1 MSRMSSS
8 PATLQDI
15 ADRTGYGRS
24 TVSMALRNHPSIP
37 PETRQ
42 KIQDAAV
49 ALSYRPNPLITALM
63 TQLKKKRRKYLE
75 TIALVTRA
83 GLHLDKSSPA
93 NFYTILY
100 KAIHE
105 RGAELGF
112 KIDVFAL
119 GAEPLADDRLSQI
132 LITRGIHGVIFF
144 PGGPKHQ
151 EYPTLDWKQ
160 FAVVLIGFHSSWTKF
175 HQIVSDYTHDIDLAL
190 QVFKKSGG
198 RRIGFAVPDELDA
211 NIDYSWSSRFL
222 HYQRWIPVKDRVP
235 FAPCQN
241 HVLERRSFMAWFEK
255 HRPEALLITGNEVYS
270 WLKAEGYRVPEDVKL
285 INLLQRGEK
294 DLAGIDPCTSEVG
307 HAAVDLM
314 LSLLQSNQLGL
325 PKFPHMTAI
334 KGKWV
339 PGPSFPGLKEN
350 G

>member
-1 MSRMSSS
+1 MSRTPP

-15 ADRTGYGRS
+15 ADQTGYGRS

-42 KIQDAAV
+42 KIQDVAAE
-49 ALSYRPNPLITALM
+49 LSYRPNPLIAALM
-63 TQLKKKRRKYLE
+63 TQLKGKRRKSSE
-75 TIALVTRA
+75 TIAIVTRS
-83 GLHLDKSSPA
+83 GQRLNTSSSV

-100 KAIHE
+100 KAILE

-112 KIDVFAL
+112 KIDLFAL

-132 LITRGIHGVIFF
+132 LMTRGIHGVIFF
-144 PGGPKHQ
+144 PGGSPDRD
-151 EYPTLDWKQ
+151 YPTLDWKH

-190 QVFKKSGG
+190 QMFKISGG
-198 RRIGFAVPDELDA
+198 RRIGFAIPDELDS
-211 NIDYSWSSRFL
+211 NTEYSWSSRFL
-222 HYQRWIPVKDRVP
+222 HYQRWIPVKARVP

-241 HVLERRSFMAWFEK
+241 RALERKSFLAWFEK
-255 HRPEALLITGNEVYS
+255 HRPEALLVSGGDVPS
-270 WLKAEGYRVPEDVKL
+270 WLKAEGYRVPKDVKL

-294 DLAGIDPCTSEVG
+294 ELAGIDPCTSEVG

-314 LSLLQSNQLGL
+314 LSLLQANQLGL
-325 PKFPHMTAI
+325 PKFPHITAI

-339 PGPSFPGLKEN
+339 PGPSFPMPEETK
-350 G
+350 